1 MLWNLIV
8 AVLAVSIVV
17 LGVRADQAELRK
29 DAMVH
34 LYGVGTCKSVGMMA
48 TPDCTPVTCPEEGF
62 FTIENKNREF
72 CTDVQQDSGW
82 RVCTA
87 VGERAECVYIRYE
100 DYHCTEV
107 VYSTVLKSGTDYDLT
122 DYGPCP

>member
-1 MLWNLIV
+1 MRRWMLWNLIV

-48 TPDCTPVTCPEEGF
+48 TPDCTPSPVRRRVSSPLKTRTESSARMS
-62 FTIENKNREF
+62 NRIP
-72 CTDVQQDSGW
+72 
-82 RVCTA
+82 
-87 VGERAECVYIRYE
+87 VGECVPLWERGLNAY
-100 DYHCTEV
+100 T
-107 VYSTVLKSGTDYDLT
+107 SGMRTIIAQKWFIVRF
-122 DYGPCP
+122 